1 MAYFTAALVLAG
13 MDLKLTHHPMAGA
26 VLEG

>member
-1 MAYFTAALVLAG
+1 MADFTAALVLAG
-13 MDLKLTHHPMAGA
+13 MDLKLTYRPMAGA